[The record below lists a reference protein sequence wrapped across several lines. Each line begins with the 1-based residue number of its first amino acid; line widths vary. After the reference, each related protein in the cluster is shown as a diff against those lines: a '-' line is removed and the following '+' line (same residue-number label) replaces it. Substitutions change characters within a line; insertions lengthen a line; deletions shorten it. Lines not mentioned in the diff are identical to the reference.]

1 VLIEQILQAKG
12 SEVATVGAATT
23 VADALT
29 ELRDRNIGAL
39 VVSDDGA
46 TLDGIV
52 SERDIVRA
60 LADRGAA
67 VLDEHVSNLMSTDVA
82 TTDRHATAEQL
93 MSLMT
98 DRRIRH
104 IPIVEDGSLVGIVS
118 IGDVVKSRVG
128 ELETER
134 HQLVDYI
141 TTGR

>member
-1 VLIEQILQAKG
+1 MLIEQILQAKG
-12 SEVATVGAATT
+12 SDVATVGATTT
-23 VADALT
+23 VAEALA
-29 ELRDRNIGAL
+29 ELRDRNVGAL

-60 LADRGAA
+60 LADQGAA
-67 VLDEHVSNLMSTDVA
+67 ALDEVVSNLMSTDVA
-82 TTDRHATAEQL
+82 TTDRHGTAEQL

-98 DRRIRH
+98 ERRIRH
-104 IPIVEDGSLVGIVS
+104 VPIVEDGSLVGIVS